1 MMAFCIARSR
11 KAFTIAEKLILP
23 CTIDMR
29 REIIGE
35 AAASKLKLVLLSI
48 DTIKRRIVEIN
59 DNIECQI
66 LERIKLSPYY
76 SIQLVVFTDV
86 SSAAL
91 LLVVVVV

>member
-11 KAFTIAEKLILP
+11 KAFRIAEKLILP

-48 DTIKRRIVEIN
+48 DTIKRRMVEIN